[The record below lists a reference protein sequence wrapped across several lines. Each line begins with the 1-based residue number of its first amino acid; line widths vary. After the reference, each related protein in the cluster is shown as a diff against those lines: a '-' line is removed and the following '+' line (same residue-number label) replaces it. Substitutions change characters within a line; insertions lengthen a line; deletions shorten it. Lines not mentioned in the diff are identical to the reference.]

1 MKVFRGVY
9 TALITPFLDG
19 EVDEKTLRELTER
32 QLAAGVD
39 GLVPCGSTGEAAT
52 LDFEEHQRVIEVVVE
67 AASGRARV
75 LAGTGSNSTREA
87 IRITQGAK
95 AAGADGALM
104 ISPYYNKPTQRGI
117 VEHYAEVARACDF
130 PLVVYNIPGR
140 TASKIEVDTMARL
153 AEIEH
158 VVGLKESTGDL
169 NHAAH
174 CIAKTPGDFCVLSGD
189 DWATLPILSLGGAGV
204 ISTSSN
210 LVPEEV
216 VGMVRAFFEG
226 DIARARE
233 AHYRLLPIFDALF
246 VESNPIPVK
255 AALNLAG
262 LCSDE
267 VRLPLTPLSEGA
279 REKLRSA
286 LQGFGLL

>member
-1 MKVFRGVY
+1 MFRGVY
-9 TALITPFLDG
+9 TALITPFQDG
-19 EVDEKTLRELTER
+19 EVDEETLRELTER

-67 AASGRARV
+67 AVGGRAKV

-87 IRITQGAK
+87 IRLTRGARQ
-95 AAGADGALM
+95 AGADGALM
-104 ISPYYNKPTQRGI
+104 ISPYYNKPTQQGI

-140 TASKIEVDTMARL
+140 TASKIEVDTLARL
-153 AEIEH
+153 AEIEQ

-174 CIAKTPGDFCVLSGD
+174 SIAMTPDDFCVLSGD

-210 LVPEEV
+210 LVPEAV

-255 AALNLAG
+255 AAMKFVG
-262 LCSDE
+262 LCEDE
-267 VRLPLTPLSEGA
+267 VRLPLTPLSEGK
-279 REKLRSA
+279 RKNLKRA
-286 LQGFGLL
+286 LLDFGLL